1 MNELKDFK
9 GTFHSYELTKTTLCN
24 RKCAP
29 HGLLK
34 KSLYF
39 IVPVNQQFFWVGS
52 NWMTQEEEKKIVFL
66 VGMPWNW
73 MFNRRSHV
81 HSHLSAPKMEESLQW
96 LPMKENRD
104 WSFSPMFDSLF
115 RHVSVVGST
124 QMHTALLIFFCSPNH
139 YRISGGDL
147 RMLSCGF
154 LGAWEKNKSICK
166 RRIQKTLVRQTDYVK
181 RDHYWWGPIDAGAQ
195 SSEAWNEWADSNLV
209 IKDVYSL
216 CDRITKSWYLMNR

>member
-9 GTFHSYELTKTTLCN
+9 GTFHSYELTKTTLYN
-24 RKCAP
+24 RKWAP

-73 MFNRRSHV
+73 MFNRLSHV

-96 LPMKENRD
+96 LPMKENWETGPFLLCLTLSLGTSLLLEALRRTLPF
-104 WSFSPMFDSLF
+104 WFSS
-115 RHVSVVGST
+115 
-124 QMHTALLIFFCSPNH
+124 ALQIIIEF
-139 YRISGGDL
+139 
-147 RMLSCGF
+147 
-154 LGAWEKNKSICK
+154 
-166 RRIQKTLVRQTDYVK
+166 QKET
-181 RDHYWWGPIDAGAQ
+181 
-195 SSEAWNEWADSNLV
+195 
-209 IKDVYSL
+209 
-216 CDRITKSWYLMNR
+216 